1 MVNPINRRKL
11 LKVGLFAGAA
21 GTVPAVM
28 LSRNNG
34 VADCLPNELI
44 ETFGHSVAMLP
55 MNAANLCPT
64 LQVVLEKQAH
74 YTRMLN
80 ADVSLVKR
88 RDFNTDFIAPA
99 RKKLAEMIGVSKPE
113 NIAFVRNTSEAN
125 STINNGFPLDP
136 HDEVLGWEQNHP
148 TNRHS
153 WLHRQQRMPFRY
165 LEVALPEQVRSHHEI
180 IDAFVRKLSRRTKLV
195 TFTEL
200 SNISG
205 LRMPSKA
212 LCEAI
217 HSYNPDI
224 FVHVDGAQSLG
235 ALDTNLDAMGCD
247 SFSSSGHKWF
257 MGPRG
262 VGILFVKEQWASRIW
277 PNTLGYDFA
286 MSYPLQQLPDTAQR
300 FECLG
305 QRDDAPFAAIADA
318 VDVHTALGGSAVIE
332 ADIQSLTQ
340 YALDAL
346 DNAGIK
352 SKTPREHGL
361 GHGVVI
367 ADLGNAMSAY
377 GAFLALHNEGIAA
390 AFVEGA
396 RVCCVPGD
404 MPVNK
409 GLPTYLRISP
419 HIYNS
424 TQDID
429 RAVATIKRVNESKFE
444 IVKEAVRFL

>member
-1 MVNPINRRKL
+1 MDSVNRRKL
-11 LKVGLFAGAA
+11 LKVGVLAGAA
-21 GTVPAVM
+21 GAGATLI
-28 LSRNNG
+28 LSKKNDNSVCMPSDVKG
-34 VADCLPNELI
+34 Q
-44 ETFGHSVAMLP
+44 FGHSANMLP

-74 YTRMLN
+74 YTRQLN
-80 ADVSLVKR
+80 EDVSLVHR
-88 RDFNTDFIAPA
+88 RDFGNKFTEPA
-99 RKKLAEMIGVSKPE
+99 REKLARMLGVNTPE

-125 STINNGFPLDP
+125 STINNGFPLAAQ
-136 HDEVLGWEQNHP
+136 DEVLGWEQNHP

-153 WLHRQQRMPFRY
+153 WLHRQKRSSFKY
-165 LEVALPEQVRSHHEI
+165 SEVTLPENVQSQQQIV
-180 IDAFVRKLSRRTKLV
+180 DAFVKRLNKHTKLV

-205 LRMPSKA
+205 LRMPSKL

-217 HSYNPDI
+217 HNYNPEI

-235 ALDTNLDAMGCD
+235 ALNTNLESMGCD
-247 SFSSSGHKWF
+247 GFSSSGHKWF

-262 VGILFVKEQWASRIW
+262 TGILYVKEKWASRIW
-277 PNTLGYDFA
+277 PCTLGYDLS
-286 MSYPLQQLPDTAQR
+286 MSYPLEQLPETAKR

-305 QRDDAPFAAIADA
+305 QRDDAPYAAMGDT
-318 VDVHTALGGSAVIE
+318 VDIHTQLGGSSAIE
-332 ADIQSLTQ
+332 TQIQSLTQ
-340 YALDAL
+340 HALTAL
-346 DNAGIK
+346 DNAGINTI
-352 SKTPREHGL
+352 TPNAKGL
-361 GHGVVI
+361 GHGVVV
-367 ADLGNAMSAY
+367 ADLGGAISAY

-396 RVCCVPGD
+396 RVFCQPD
-404 MPVNK
+404 QAPMNE
-409 GLPTYLRISP
+409 GLPTYLRLSP

-424 TQDID
+424 TEDID